1 MNYQS
6 LTVCKS
12 NAVVEAGYKLS
23 LNEQRAV
30 LACVGQINSMEDLL
44 KTDKFEVSA
53 KDFARLFDISEDRAY
68 GELKEIAKNL
78 YQRSLTIYNPDPSRP
93 KLTKIETRW
102 ISSIGYIPDEGKIVL
117 CFAQDILPYLCGL
130 KGAFTKYELKH
141 IGNMNSVYA
150 IRLYELL
157 MQWRTT
163 GKREIE
169 IAWLKKQFQIEELY
183 PDMADFKKRVINPA
197 VKDINT
203 HSNFLVSW
211 EQRKTGRAVTHLI
224 FTFSEKQPEQHQEKE
239 KPEGETILVSV
250 ETTLTDE
257 QLKCWNWAKTVPFWK
272 ARTRTEASFLKN
284 YNNESGELKAQYEE
298 AAGSNKVAPS
308 AETVK
313 VQAKNTRKLEITN
326 LRNEIKQL
334 EHLDKLSPNPAIAQQ
349 IADKKQA
356 LEEKMKS

>member
-1 MNYQS
+1 MKDKN
-6 LTVCKS
+6 LIICKS
-12 NAVVEAGYKLS
+12 NAVIEAGYRLS
-23 LNEQRAV
+23 LNEQRLV
-30 LACVGQINSMEDLL
+30 LACIGQVNSTEELL
-44 KTDKFEVSA
+44 ITDSFELSA
-53 KDFARLFDISEDRAY
+53 KDFASLFAVSEDRAY
-68 GELKEIAKNL
+68 SELKEVAKNL
-78 YQRSLTIYNPDPSRP
+78 YQRSLTIYSPLPNKPIYS
-93 KLTKIETRW
+93 KLETRW
-102 ISSIGYIPDEGKIVL
+102 ISSIAYAPSAGKIL
-117 CFAQDILPYLCGL
+117 LRFAQDMLPYLGNL
-130 KGAFTKYELKH
+130 KGNFTKYELKH
-141 IGNMNSVYA
+141 IADMKSVYG

-169 IAWLKKQFQIEELY
+169 IQWLKERFKIEDNYAAIKDL
-183 PDMADFKKRVINPA
+183 KKYVIEPA

-239 KPEGETILVSV
+239 NSAAKIAPVSV
-250 ETTLTDE
+250 KPTLTDE

-272 ARTRTEASFLKN
+272 ARTRTETSFLKN

-298 AAGSNKVAPS
+298 AAGINKVAVS

-313 VQAKNTRKLEITN
+313 VQAKNMRKLEITN